1 MLTPELDEE
10 LPAWKQKSPA
20 AELLPRLPPTTRSFH
35 AELEFMESGM

>member
-20 AELLPRLPPTTRSFH
+20 AELLPRLPPTRSTFH